1 MPAKRLSMRK
11 IREVLRLRAQGL
23 SNREIAR
30 AVGGGRTTVG
40 RIRQRAEEV
49 GLHWPL
55 PEELT
60 ESALE
65 ALLFPP
71 PPPPPGI
78 HPRPIPDWSQV
89 HRELRRQGVTLQ
101 LLWLEYKAVH
111 PDGYRYSRFCYLY
124 SEWKASLDPVL
135 RQVHKAGEKTFVDYA
150 GQTVP
155 VVDRETGEVREA
167 QIFVGVLGASN
178 FTFAEATWTQSLPDW
193 IGSHVRMFEYFQGVS
208 ELLIPDN
215 LGSGV
220 KKACR
225 YEPDI
230 NPTYQELA
238 THYGTAVLAARKAK
252 PRDKGLTS
260 YCTSC
265 AA

>member
-23 SNREIAR
+23 SDREIAR
-30 AVGGGRTTVG
+30 VVGGGRSTVG
-40 RIRQRAEEV
+40 RIRLRAEEV
-49 GLHWPL
+49 GLSWPL

-71 PPPPPGI
+71 SPPPGI
-78 HPRPIPDWSQV
+78 HPRPVPDWS
-89 HRELRRQGVTLQ
+89 HLHLELRRPSVTLQ
-101 LLWLEYKAVH
+101 LLWLEYKATH
-111 PDGYRYSRFCYLY
+111 PDGYQYSRFCGLY
-124 SEWKASLDPVL
+124 KSWKDTLDPVL
-135 RQVHKAGEKTFVDYA
+135 RQEHKAGERTFVDYA

-155 VVDRETGEVREA
+155 VVDAETGEIRQA

-178 FTFAEATWTQSLPDW
+178 YTFAEATWTQSLPDW
-193 IGSHVRMFEYFQGVS
+193 IASHQRMFAFFGGVTS
-208 ELLIPDN
+208 LVVPDN

-220 KKACR
+220 TKACR
-225 YEPDI
+225 YEPDL

-238 THYGTAVLAARKAK
+238 THYCTAILPARKAK

-265 AA
+265 VA